1 MMAEE
6 QQQRMELADS
16 RGGRD
21 ESSAAS
27 AHSALEFAARS
38 FFGLLLAAAAVAANI
53 AGGWIF
59 AALVAAASVSAVRE
73 WHRMIEPSRFRL
85 ELVVTAAAIV
95 AAIGVA
101 AAMPYQ
107 GWSWLLLFAGALASA
122 LLAGWRK
129 TRQFW
134 QAFGALYIGV
144 AAVSL
149 VTIRSGVTRGEWI
162 VFGLF
167 IVIWAADSG
176 ALLAG
181 RLIGGPKLVPLLS
194 PNKTWAGFIGGV
206 LLAALGEAI
215 YIAVFDGNY
224 WLGGLFGVC
233 LGLVASGGDL
243 FESWVKR
250 IFRRKNSGSLI
261 PGHGGV
267 LDRIDST
274 LFVAPVGAILLLVG
288 IDTLFGAHP

>member
-1 MMAEE
+1 MTE
-6 QQQRMELADS
+6 QGQNADLA
-16 RGGRD
+16 GRNTHSG
-21 ESSAAS
+21 ESGIS
-27 AHSALEFAARS
+27 HKVLEFAARS
-38 FFGLLLAAAAVAANI
+38 FFGLLLAAVAVAANI

-59 AALVAAASVSAVRE
+59 AGLVAAASVSAVRE
-73 WHRMIEPSRFRL
+73 WHRMIEPSRFGL
-85 ELVVTAAAIV
+85 ELFITAAAIV
-95 AAIGVA
+95 MAIA
-101 AAMPYQ
+101 AAAYQ
-107 GWSWLLLFAGALASA
+107 PHELWSWLLLLVGALTSA
-122 LLAGWRK
+122 LLAGLRG

-134 QAFGALYIGV
+134 QAFGSLYIGV

-149 VTIRSGVTRGEWI
+149 VTIRVGVFDGEWI

-167 IVIWAADSG
+167 VVIWAADSG

-194 PNKTWAGFIGGV
+194 PNKTWSGFFGGV
-206 LLAALGEAI
+206 LLAAIGEAV

-243 FESWVKR
+243 FESWIKR

-274 LFVAPVGAILLLVG
+274 LFVAPVGAILLLIG